1 MAVFSAWLSSKMAPR
16 MERSASRLLG
26 SGRSSVVSADIGSF
40 KLFAFSSLYSTLP
53 RAMQDFRSL
62 LGLRTFFSKLDFCI
76 VRVCARGVNGNGCAW
91 FRKTLQNFFA
101 LVCDGGSA

>member
-1 MAVFSAWLSSKMAPR
+1 MAVFSAWLSSKIAPR

-53 RAMQDFRSL
+53 RAMQDSRSL
-62 LGLRTFFSKLDFCI
+62 LGFAHLFFEIGFSYCAC
-76 VRVCARGVNGNGCAW
+76 VCARRQRESLCMVSEIVAKLFCT
-91 FRKTLQNFFA
+91 RL
-101 LVCDGGSA
+101 